1 MKPVIEMEHQQVVEF
16 VTQFPFAILMTE
28 DLQVTHLPLVL
39 MQTSENAMIL
49 MGHLARNNPQ
59 LKQLEG
65 AKVKAVFNQPHAYIS
80 PYWYQAAPNV
90 PTWNYAVVHLS
101 GTASICDNDD
111 MQLGMDALL
120 KQMEPKLLHDE
131 NYISAGYRQKL
142 SNAIRGIRIEVD
154 VVESRVKLGQH
165 KPNAQQLGVATSLAQ
180 SSSLEAQGLIA
191 YMQQIGLGL
200 GQ

>member
-1 MKPVIEMEHQQVVEF
+1 MKPVIEMDHQQVVDF
-16 VTQFPFAILMTE
+16 VTQFPFAILISE
-28 DLQVTHLPLVL
+28 DLQITHLPLVL
-39 MQTSENAMIL
+39 MQATENSLVL

-59 LKQLEG
+59 LKQLDG
-65 AKVKAVFNQPHAYIS
+65 ANVKAVFNQPHAYIS

-111 MQLGMDALL
+111 MQLGMDTLL
-120 KQMEPKLLHDE
+120 KQMEPKLLSDE
-131 NYISAGYRQKL
+131 IYIAADYRQKL
-142 SNAIRGIRIEVD
+142 SNAIRGIRID
-154 VVESRVKLGQH
+154 VSHVGSRVKLGQH
-165 KPNAQQLGVATSLAQ
+165 KPAQQQQGVAASLAQ
-180 SSSLEAQGLIA
+180 SSSLEAQGLLA